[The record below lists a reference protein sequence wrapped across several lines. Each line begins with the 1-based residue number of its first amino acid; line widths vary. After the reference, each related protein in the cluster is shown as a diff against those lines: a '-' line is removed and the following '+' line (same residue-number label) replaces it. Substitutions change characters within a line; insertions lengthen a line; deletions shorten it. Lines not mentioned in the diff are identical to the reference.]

1 MNRSLLLVL
10 LAVSAAAFSFCGVF
24 FIFQK
29 SPVLAD
35 CSLLGL
41 FISAVSMVT
50 ATSFICRGMPSEKS
64 EKKKAAPKNP
74 QVKPA
79 SEAVEPESEPKLRS
93 TMLKASVLLEG
104 ATVLFDESQLDQVAQ
119 IVVDRSSQLRLQIMP
134 ETKPTDVAPE
144 KVEAP
149 QQPAETEQEAEEAEP
164 AEKTPLPLVMHR
176 RTNND

>member
-1 MNRSLLLVL
+1 MNKSLLLVL

-41 FISAVSMVT
+41 FISAVSMVA
-50 ATSFICRGMPSEKS
+50 ATSFFCRGMPSEKS
-64 EKKKAAPKNP
+64 EKKKAAPQDP
-74 QVKPA
+74 QVKLA
-79 SEAVEPESEPKLRS
+79 SEAVEPDFEPKLRS

-134 ETKPTDVAPE
+134 ETKPAEAAPE
-144 KVEAP
+144 KTVEAP
-149 QQPAETEQEAEEAEP
+149 QPAETEQEAEP

-176 RTNND
+176 RNQH